1 MTRAG
6 TCLTNMTDNEKREQ
20 VQQTLDYMIAEGMVK
35 KVGNGIA
42 LRPNESWNKKW
53 LCSMNKFIKLI
64 SAGIIILALVL
75 GAIVTWK
82 IVDNIRQTV
91 RLDLQTSFKD
101 SLSEHGKR

>member
-1 MTRAG
+1 
-6 TCLTNMTDNEKREQ
+6 
-20 VQQTLDYMIAEGMVK
+20 
-35 KVGNGIA
+35 
-42 LRPNESWNKKW
+42 
-53 LCSMNKFIKLI
+53 MNKFIKLI

>member
-1 MTRAG
+1 
-6 TCLTNMTDNEKREQ
+6 
-20 VQQTLDYMIAEGMVK
+20 
-35 KVGNGIA
+35 
-42 LRPNESWNKKW
+42 
-53 LCSMNKFIKLI
+53 MNKFIKLI

-91 RLDLQTSFKD
+91 RLDLQTSLKD